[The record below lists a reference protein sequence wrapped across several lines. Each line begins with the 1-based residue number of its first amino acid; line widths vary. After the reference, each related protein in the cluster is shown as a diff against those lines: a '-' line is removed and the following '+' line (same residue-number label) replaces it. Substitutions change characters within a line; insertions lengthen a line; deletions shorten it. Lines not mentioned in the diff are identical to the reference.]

1 MPPEY
6 TFLPWLRRGLAA
18 EITRDDDLGT
28 APEAAPAGRPSLPVA
43 LSLDTEPVD
52 GGTPAAQQPAVS
64 RTVSLLGPGDVGALK
79 GEAVMRVHPPP
90 GALGVTPGELAYV
103 EFYDE
108 DLPWRYTPARPVA
121 SRLRPWL
128 ALLVLTAA
136 EVERSAPARG
146 AALGVVTPVAGAP
159 MPDIT
164 ETWAWAHA
172 QLPQA
177 VAAAGDV
184 GAAIA
189 ADPDSA
195 RSRLLCPRR
204 LEPETAYRAFLVPAF
219 DAGRLAGL
227 GRSPAAAPQLRPAW
241 GTPAHANDRD
251 LPVYH
256 EWGFTTGTAGDF
268 ETLARRLV
276 PRAAG
281 PEFGQ
286 RRLDVSDPG
295 FGMTPRPGAET
306 GLEGALAPP
315 SFAPAPFPAAPG
327 PAVAAQL
334 RDIVDAGEHARD
346 GSPPADPL
354 VVPPAYGRRH
364 AGVPLVA
371 DAESTADLAWLAE
384 LNEDPRA
391 RAAAG
396 LGAEIVRERQEEYV
410 QRAWEQVGEVEAAN
424 QRLREAELARAAADA
439 LLRKHVAQAGDA
451 DRVLLVTA
459 TALSGLA
466 TPAAEATSVRGA
478 VDASRV
484 PAAALD
490 PAFRR
495 VTRPQRPVMRRLTG
509 ASDVGAIRDGL
520 LDAMNA
526 DEPLTAAPPAPEPAA
541 GVALD
546 AVTGA
551 IAASAARLASEEDD
565 PARVFVD
572 LLATELAARRAATP
586 PQDLDAL
593 APATLRAA
601 LDVRVTDRFPAG
613 APPADAAVAVR
624 VRALVDAITAVA
636 SDGVAD
642 AALVTLRQDAFA
654 AEFGDAIAGK
664 ARAGLTVA
672 GDAPPAD
679 VPIGRMTDSDDVAAF
694 AADLA
699 GFRSTVEEA
708 RPDPPPA
715 DPLAPPASLADHV
728 LGALAP
734 ARAVGERIAAALPV
748 IAARPATD
756 PARLAPVMAHPR
768 FRDPLFEPLRALS
781 QDYVIPNL
789 AGLPADSLTLME
801 PNARFIEAVLAGA
814 NHAFMQELLW
824 REYPTDQRGTS
835 FQVFWDTRDALDDPS
850 REDIPPMPSWSGAL
864 GAQSATAAGVLVLV
878 VRGELLVRFPGTVL
892 LAQRAAFAGGDP
904 SAPRVLDP
912 AGEVRH
918 PILHARLDPDVTLA
932 GFALTEDQAR
942 GHRPAGTG
950 DPKPADPGW
959 FFVLMERPGEARFG
973 LDDATPPEGLRTWD
987 DLAWDALAAPG
998 GTPNVAV
1005 TANAALAPSALPAGS
1020 PVWGRTAADMAA
1032 ILLQRPVLLARHAAE
1047 MLP

>member
-18 EITRDDDLGT
+18 EIARDDDLGH

-52 GGTPAAQQPAVS
+52 GGTPTAQQPAVS

-108 DLPWRYTPARPVA
+108 DLPWRYTPARAVA

-276 PRAAG
+276 PRATG

-295 FGMTPRPGAET
+295 FGMTPRSGAET

-346 GSPPADPL
+346 SSPPADQQNA
-354 VVPPAYGRRH
+354 PPTAAAR
-364 AGVPLVA
+364 GVPLVA

-384 LNEDPRA
+384 AQRGPARPRRRRARRGDRA
-391 RAAAG
+391 RAPGGVRAAR
-396 LGAEIVRERQEEYV
+396 LGAGRRGRGGQPAPARG
-410 QRAWEQVGEVEAAN
+410 RARPRRRRCAP
-424 QRLREAELARAAADA
+424 
-439 LLRKHVAQAGDA
+439 AQARRPGG
-451 DRVLLVTA
+451 RRRSPVLLVA
-459 TALSGLA
+459 APPSGQPGA
-466 TPAAEATSVRGA
+466 PAAGRRRSAARSTPAACPPRRST
-478 VDASRV
+478 RV
-484 PAAALD
+484 SPRHAL
-490 PAFRR
+490 PRR
-495 VTRPQRPVMRRLTG
+495 PLMRRLTG
-509 ASDVGAIRDGL
+509 GGRRRRDPRRAAGR
-520 LDAMNA
+520 DERRRAA
-526 DEPLTAAPPAPEPAA
+526 DRGAPPASPPP

-546 AVTGA
+546 AVAGA
-551 IAASAARLASEEDD
+551 IAASATRLAGEADD
-565 PARVFVD
+565 PARASSSTCWRSSWRRG
-572 LLATELAARRAATP
+572 ATAVCAGPRRRWPPPRCVAPGRAGDRPLPGRRAVRRRRARRPRARSSPRSLPRSP
-586 PQDLDAL
+586 PTGC
-593 APATLRAA
+593 PTR
-601 LDVRVTDRFPAG
+601 
-613 APPADAAVAVR
+613 
-624 VRALVDAITAVA
+624 
-636 SDGVAD
+636 
-642 AALVTLRQDAFA
+642 
-654 AEFGDAIAGK
+654 
-664 ARAGLTVA
+664 
-672 GDAPPAD
+672 
-679 VPIGRMTDSDDVAAF
+679 
-694 AADLA
+694 
-699 GFRSTVEEA
+699 RS
-708 RPDPPPA
+708 
-715 DPLAPPASLADHV
+715 
-728 LGALAP
+728 
-734 ARAVGERIAAALPV
+734 
-748 IAARPATD
+748 
-756 PARLAPVMAHPR
+756 
-768 FRDPLFEPLRALS
+768 
-781 QDYVIPNL
+781 
-789 AGLPADSLTLME
+789 
-801 PNARFIEAVLAGA
+801 
-814 NHAFMQELLW
+814 
-824 REYPTDQRGTS
+824 
-835 FQVFWDTRDALDDPS
+835 
-850 REDIPPMPSWSGAL
+850 
-864 GAQSATAAGVLVLV
+864 
-878 VRGELLVRFPGTVL
+878 
-892 LAQRAAFAGGDP
+892 
-904 SAPRVLDP
+904 
-912 AGEVRH
+912 
-918 PILHARLDPDVTLA
+918 
-932 GFALTEDQAR
+932 
-942 GHRPAGTG
+942 
-950 DPKPADPGW
+950 
-959 FFVLMERPGEARFG
+959 
-973 LDDATPPEGLRTWD
+973 
-987 DLAWDALAAPG
+987 
-998 GTPNVAV
+998 
-1005 TANAALAPSALPAGS
+1005 
-1020 PVWGRTAADMAA
+1020 
-1032 ILLQRPVLLARHAAE
+1032 
-1047 MLP
+1047 